1 MATTD
6 RTLPPR
12 KDEYL
17 QARVSREDKKR
28 IEMAARLAGLDVS
41 VYIRLHV
48 LKAAK
53 RDLENQ
59 AQENRI
65 LLSGKEWDQFMK
77 IMEAPPQLNDNLRR
91 AFRDFQKK
99 YG

>member
-6 RTLPPR
+6 RTSPPR

-17 QARVSREDKKR
+17 QARVSREDKEQ

-59 AQENRI
+59 AQESHV

-77 IMEAPPQLNDNLRR
+77 IMEAPPQLNENLRR